1 MAKSRVKFRNLDRI
15 KRKLRR
21 MSPEITDA
29 VAKATLLSAVDY
41 ENAVKQE
48 IRLSPATG
56 AVYGKHIAS
65 SPGRAPRV
73 NTGDHIN
80 AIKTKQS
87 KISKT
92 IVSVGV
98 HAGERDRK
106 GQSLGARAYFL
117 EMGTSRMDARPVFT
131 PVLKRKKGE
140 IKRRI
145 RLALK
150 DAIKKTRASS

>member
-1 MAKSRVKFRNLDRI
+1 MAKSRVKFRNLDRL
-15 KRKLRR
+15 KRRIRR
-21 MSPEITDA
+21 LSPEITDA
-29 VAKATLLSAVDY
+29 VAKATLTSAVDY
-41 ENAVKQE
+41 ENTVKQE
-48 IRLSPATG
+48 IRLSPASG

-87 KISKT
+87 KLSKT
-92 IVSVGV
+92 LVSVGI

-131 PVLKRKKGE
+131 PVLKRKQKD

-145 RLALK
+145 RAALR
-150 DAIKKTRASS
+150 DAVKKARTSS